1 MAIYRSNQVIEK
13 SPVRTQPQAQA
24 QAATQAANQKTSK
37 VDENGEKQIAVNG
50 YQQVVEMLS
59 AADPAFRE
67 SLLSRIG
74 RRDPELARRL
84 REHF

>member
-13 SPVRTQPQAQA
+13 TPVRNQPQAP
-24 QAATQAANQKTSK
+24 AAAPAANQKATK
-37 VDENGEKQIAVNG
+37 TDENGEKQIAVNG

>member
-13 SPVRTQPQAQA
+13 SPVRNQPQAP
-24 QAATQAANQKTSK
+24 AATPAANQKATK
-37 VDENGEKQIAVNG
+37 TDENGEKQIAVNG

-59 AADPAFRE
+59 AADPMFRE
-67 SLLSRIG
+67 SLLNRIG

>member
-1 MAIYRSNQVIEK
+1 MAIYRSNQVIQK
-13 SPVRTQPQAQA
+13 SPARPQAQVPA
-24 QAATQAANQKTSK
+24 QAPIASAPVASGK